1 MLAKEYGQA
10 PQDVAAWP
18 EDWLAAAAT
27 AQQAEA
33 AASNE
38 RRLRDERRARAKRG
52 R

>member
-10 PQDVAAWP
+10 PQDVARWP
-18 EDWLAAAAT
+18 DDWLAAAAT
-27 AQQAEA
+27 VQQAEA

-38 RRLRDERRARAKRG
+38 RRLRDERRARMKRG